1 MRSGCAVPEDIWE
14 LARHRNFAVL
24 MQAITDSW
32 DVVIVEL
39 PLMPVQNSPHTPLLP
54 LDLLVLTAHPEVQTA
69 QDMDDARQRYAKLCA
84 VPVVIVANAYG

>member
-1 MRSGCAVPEDIWE
+1 MPEDIWE
-14 LARHRNFAVL
+14 LARHRNFTAV

-39 PLMPVQNSPHTPLLP
+39 PLMPVQNPPHTPLLP
-54 LDLLVLTAHPEVQTA
+54 LDLLILAAHPEVQTA
-69 QDMDDARQRYAKLCA
+69 QHMDNARQLYAERCA